1 MRTLV
6 IEKALVKQNIAVI
19 KEKAHGAVI
28 YGMLSGDGGGA
39 GTVPLAQLLRD
50 EGITHFAVHEVEEA
64 QALRE
69 AAAGGVEV
77 LAMDCDITTEEM
89 RIREPV
95 PVEL

>member
-1 MRTLV
+1 MKCFR
-6 IEKALVKQNIAVI
+6 
-19 KEKAHGAVI
+19 
-28 YGMLSGDGGGA
+28 
-39 GTVPLAQLLRD
+39 PLQERD
-50 EGITHFAVHEVEEA
+50 PAFA

-77 LAMDCDITTEEM
+77 LAMDCDITPEEM